1 MLLDVVDSRLFTG
14 FRLQHGKRESFVSEN
29 SANLQLI
36 NLHFL
41 LILKQGSRLGGI
53 RENQILRQNPN
64 YIFIRICNTANY

>member
-1 MLLDVVDSRLFTG
+1 MWWIHACSLGSGSNMVI
-14 FRLQHGKRESFVSEN
+14 GKVLCLKIN

-41 LILKQGSRLGGI
+41 LILKQVSRLGGI
-53 RENQILRQNPN
+53 RVNQILRQNPN